1 MAFDW
6 SVPIASGLFNLP
18 EPIAKGV
25 QPYDVSKLF
34 DAYGAGQDF
43 AQKQKLQNLFK
54 DPGEYTNPDGS
65 LDYAKIA
72 KMLLQTGGA
81 GAVGTLAA
89 LRQGDIQQQVLGN
102 NAGGGG
108 YVSPIPPQ
116 PAPAPNPAPVSTNA
130 PPGQARVAEPVS
142 GGDTSAPGGNVV
154 RADEVPGSATM
165 SVDGGPQEPIPQFRN
180 AAATVQAPVSGPPA
194 DRFTQVAQLRAQQ
207 PQPIARGQAPLIQDQ
222 NAPGYFT
229 PENATAL
236 EGAAIGMNRRAEALG
251 AAQLPAASA
260 AAKQQ
265 AEQWQKQAEQI
276 RNVLSEGPKENAKGA
291 VQEFRKEW
299 TAIQQQGQNAISAG
313 QKIDVAKQL
322 VNAPGFY
329 SGPLSKEM
337 QTYQQFKAIF
347 GENPSSALPME
358 AFNKVAQDML
368 QEQIKSMGQSGVGR
382 VLQAEVGIM
391 RQAIAGLGIT
401 PASNRALLE
410 IQSRVYQKQAEIAQ
424 LTRGL
429 SADANPAQLSAV
441 VQNYLRTH
449 PLFNEAEIR
458 DPRVLGA
465 PTAPP
470 GAERWTPMQGRQWG
484 ANLGLKP
491 GDPVRLPNGQVMA
504 IQ

>member
-1 MAFDW
+1 MAFSW
-6 SVPIASGLFNLP
+6 NVPIAGGNYPSGAVNL
-18 EPIAKGV
+18 EIARGPARV
-25 QPYDVSKLF
+25 PDLSQAV
-34 DAYGAGQDF
+34 DAFTAGADY
-43 AQKQKLQNLFK
+43 AQKQRLQNLFS
-54 DPGEYTNPDGS
+54 DPSSYTDAQGN
-65 LDYAKIA
+65 LDYQ
-72 KMLLQTGGA
+72 KMARTLLQAQGA

-108 YVSPIPPQ
+108 YVSPIPQ
-116 PAPAPNPAPVSTNA
+116 PRPNPAPVSTNA
-130 PPGQARVAEPVS
+130 TPAQAEVAQPV
-142 GGDTSAPGGNVV
+142 GDTSAPGGNVV

-165 SVDGGPQEPIPQFRN
+165 SVDGGPQESIPQFRN
-180 AAATVQAPVSGPPA
+180 AAATVQEPVSGPPA

-207 PQPIARGQAPLIQDQ
+207 PQPVARGQAPLVLDPSASGYWTMD
-222 NAPGYFT
+222 NAQ
-229 PENATAL
+229 AL
-236 EGAAIGMNRRAEALG
+236 QGAAIGMNRRAEALG

-276 RNVLSEGPKENAKGA
+276 RNVLSEGPKENLKGA
-291 VQEFRKEW
+291 VSEFRKEW
-299 TAIQQQGQNAISAG
+299 TAIQQQGQNALTAG

-322 VNAPGFY
+322 VNQPGFY

-337 QTYQQFKAIF
+337 QTYQQFKALF

-429 SADANPAQLSAV
+429 SASADPAQLSGV

-449 PLFNEAEIR
+449 PLFNNAELR

-470 GAERWTPMQGRQWG
+470 GAERWTPAQGRQWG

-491 GDPVRLPNGQVMA
+491 GDPVRLPNGQIMA